1 MSMHARVSL
10 QLFLVVWIFLRSL
23 GVICYDRWLLCES
36 HKNYFKDCCL
46 MNSHPTFLF
55 FNLFKLNELWPY
67 YQKHINQIIL
77 NSITLSSLAL
87 QVLEDFCSNFVDCE
101 SILESNSPDIFAL
114 CETNLDDSIDSDNF
128 SVRGYLPLIQ
138 EDSSTH
144 IHGLTVYVKEGPL
157 FPLHLSLENSADS
170 YLCFDWLYLTQCPT
184 SFSSIDH
191 ILCLCAQFLIPFN
204 LR

>member
-1 MSMHARVSL
+1 M
-10 QLFLVVWIFLRSL
+10 
-23 GVICYDRWLLCES
+23 
-36 HKNYFKDCCL
+36 
-46 MNSHPTFLF
+46 
-55 FNLFKLNELWPY
+55 
-67 YQKHINQIIL
+67 
-77 NSITLSSLAL
+77 
-87 QVLEDFCSNFVDCE
+87 NFVDCK

-114 CETNLDDSIDSDNF
+114 WETNLDDSIDSDNF

-144 IHGLTVYVKEGPL
+144 MHGLTVYVKEGLP

-170 YLCFDWLYLTQCPT
+170 YLCFDWLYLTQSLT

-191 ILCLCAQFLIPFN
+191 LLCLCAQFLIPFN